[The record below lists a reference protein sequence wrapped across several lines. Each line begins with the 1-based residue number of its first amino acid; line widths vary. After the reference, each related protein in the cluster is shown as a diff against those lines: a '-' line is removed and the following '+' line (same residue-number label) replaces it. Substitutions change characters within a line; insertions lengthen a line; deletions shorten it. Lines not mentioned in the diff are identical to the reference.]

1 MEQEY
6 INKIT
11 SLEQEIDSLKLQ
23 LSKYTNPDRYKIY
36 YEKNKDKLNNDK
48 KRNYAKEYYEK
59 NKEAILQKQKDK
71 YNKK

>member
-1 MEQEY
+1 MEKDY
-6 INKIT
+6 IEKIT
-11 SLEQEIDSLKLQ
+11 LLEQEISSLKLQ

-59 NKEAILQKQKDK
+59 NKEVILQKQKDK

>member
-11 SLEQEIDSLKLQ
+11 LLEQEIVSLKEQ
-23 LSKYTNPDRYKIY
+23 LSKYTNPERYKIY

-59 NKEAILQKQKDK
+59 NKEAILQKQRDK
-71 YNKK
+71 NKK

>member
-6 INKIT
+6 IDKIT
-11 SLEQEIDSLKLQ
+11 LLEQEIVSLKLQ
-23 LSKYTNPDRYKIY
+23 LSKYTNPERYKIY
-36 YEKNKDKLNNDK
+36 YEKNKDKLNNEK